1 MAFNIHYCIW
11 LKVNS
16 EYYTVLHLHK
26 NIANTSLQLNGNYNM
41 HFPLFLIA
49 YRVPNTEFVNIK
61 LFQLIKRQS
70 CRHIETSQLIYS
82 DLVSL

>member
-1 MAFNIHYCIW
+1 MY
-11 LKVNS
+11 
-16 EYYTVLHLHK
+16 
-26 NIANTSLQLNGNYNM
+26 
-41 HFPLFLIA
+41 FPLFLIA

-70 CRHIETSQLIYS
+70 YRHIETSQLIYS